1 MSDWRAASVSPE
13 ATIRE
18 VIAKLDE
25 RGGRTVLVVREER
38 LLGTVT
44 DGDVRRAI
52 LAGTALEASIS
63 GAMNPRPKTARPSQ
77 SRAQV
82 RAELKRLG
90 VRHLPIVDVEGR
102 IIGLVEDEDEEE
114 PQWRQSWVLIMAG
127 GRGTRLAPLTA
138 RTPKPMLEV
147 GSKPLLETIIETL
160 KAHRLRRI
168 MLAVHYR
175 AETVEQYFGDGS
187 RHDVQIEYL
196 HEPEPRG
203 TAGALAMMSGK
214 VDAPVL
220 VMNGDLLTTLNF
232 DRMLAYHREE
242 RSAVTMAVREYS
254 SQVPFGVVRLED
266 DRVRA
271 LEEKPMQRCI
281 VNAGVYVVEPRVIP
295 PADPGYLDMPTFITG
310 LIERGEQVSAFPI
323 HEYWR
328 DIGRIE
334 DLALASD
341 EYRHVF
347 AQAPDAALDEG

>member
-1 MSDWRAASVSPE
+1 MSDWKTASVSPE
-13 ATIRE
+13 ATVRE
-18 VIAKLDE
+18 VIAKLNE
-25 RGGRTVLVVREER
+25 RGGRTVLIVREER

-44 DGDVRRAI
+44 DGDIRRAI
-52 LAGTALEASIS
+52 LAGIALEAPIT
-63 GAMNPRPKTARPSQ
+63 GAMNATPKTVRSTQ
-77 SRAQV
+77 TRAQI
-82 RAELKRLG
+82 RTELKRLE

-102 IIGLVEDEDEEE
+102 LVGLAEAEEE
-114 PQWRQSWVLIMAG
+114 EKPEWRQNWVLIMAG
-127 GRGTRLAPLTA
+127 GRGTRLAPLTE

-147 GSKPLLETIIETL
+147 GSKPLLETIVETL
-160 KAHRLRRI
+160 KAHRFRRI

-175 AETVEQYFGDGS
+175 AEMVEEYFGDGS

-232 DRMLAYHREE
+232 DRMLTYHREKA
-242 RSAVTMAVREYS
+242 SAVTMAVREYS
-254 SQVPFGVVRLED
+254 SQVPFGVVRLDD
-266 DRVRA
+266 DRVCA

-295 PADPGYLDMPTFITG
+295 PTGEGYLDMPTFITG
-310 LIERGEQVSAFPI
+310 LLEQGEPVSAFPI

-328 DIGRIE
+328 DIGRVE
-334 DLALASD
+334 DLALASN

-347 AQAPDAALDEG
+347 E